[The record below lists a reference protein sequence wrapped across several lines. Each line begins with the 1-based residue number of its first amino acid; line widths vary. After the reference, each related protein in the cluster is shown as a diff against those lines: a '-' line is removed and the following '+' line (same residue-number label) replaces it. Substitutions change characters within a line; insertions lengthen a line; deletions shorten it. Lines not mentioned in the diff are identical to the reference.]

1 MNKRVFNLIIVDESG
16 SMSIIR
22 DQAFAGMN
30 ETIETII
37 TMQSEHKDIEQ
48 RVSLITFDSGHFK
61 VHFDNVTA
69 DRAHRLDYASYNP
82 CGATPLYDAIGKGI
96 SRVNAFT
103 TPEDNVLV
111 TIITDGLENCSKE
124 YNLRMVKNL
133 IEKLKKQNW
142 TFAFIGTDNLDVEGM
157 AHDMGIKDMLS
168 FRQTDEGTRAMFKE
182 VSACRRRYMGRV
194 ELNEKMDEGSFF
206 DKDLDKNEEFCD

>member
-96 SRVNAFT
+96 SRVNAFA

-111 TIITDGLENCSKE
+111 TIITDGLENCSTE

-133 IEKLKKQNW
+133 IGKLKKQNW
-142 TFAFIGTDNLDVEGM
+142 TFAFIGTDDLNVEGI
-157 AHDMGIKDMLS
+157 AHDMGIMDTLRFHK
-168 FRQTDEGTRAMFKE
+168 TVEGTRRMFND

-194 ELNEKMDEGSFF
+194 ERNEAMDEGSFF
-206 DKDLDKNEEFCD
+206 DKED